1 MKIKK
6 YEIANLKVS
15 SARHEKVYDKKAKD
29 FREKHTIKIDNGT
42 TSKYFTYTTEVI
54 GLINYDKLTENAMW
68 CIYEDYSTANYLLLT
83 KCNEDDFV
91 REFEY
96 EEKEGK
102 KIYKQLINQHNRLE
116 ELFDNNTLNIL
127 ENEFEGY

>member
-6 YEIANLKVS
+6 YEVANLKVS
-15 SARHEKVYDKKAKD
+15 SVMRETVYDEQIHD
-29 FREKHTIKIDNGT
+29 YRQKHTIKIDNEK

-54 GLINYDKLTENAMW
+54 GLINYDNLTKNAMY
-68 CIYEDYSTANYLLLT
+68 CLYMDYLTAMEYY
-83 KCNEDDFV
+83 EDDFIYT
-91 REFEY
+91 FGY

-102 KIYKQLINQHNRLE
+102 RIYKQLMKQYKRLE

-127 ENEFEGY
+127 EKEFEDY

>member
-6 YEIANLKVS
+6 YEVANLKVS
-15 SARHEKVYDKKAKD
+15 SVKRETVYDEKIHD
-29 FREKHTIKIDNGT
+29 YREKHVIRVNNDK

-54 GLINYDKLTENAMW
+54 GLINYDNLTKNAMY
-68 CIYEDYSTANYLLLT
+68 CLYMDYLT
-83 KCNEDDFV
+83 SIEYYEDDFIYA
-91 REFEY
+91 FGY

-102 KIYKQLINQHNRLE
+102 KIYRQLMKQYKRLE

-127 ENEFEGY
+127 EKEFEDY

>member
-6 YEIANLKVS
+6 YEVANLKVNS
-15 SARHEKVYDKKAKD
+15 VKRETVYDEKTHD
-29 FREKHTIKIDNGT
+29 YREKHVIRVNNGK

-54 GLINYDKLTENAMW
+54 GFIDYNNLTKNAMY
-68 CIYEDYSTANYLLLT
+68 CLYMDYLTAVEYY
-83 KCNEDDFV
+83 EDDFIYN
-91 REFEY
+91 FGY

-102 KIYKQLINQHNRLE
+102 KIYRQLMKQYKRLE

-127 ENEFEGY
+127 EKEFEDY

>member
-15 SARHEKVYDKKAKD
+15 SVKHEEVYDKQV
-29 FREKHTIKIDNGT
+29 RNYRQKHTIKIDNGT

-54 GLINYDKLTENAMW
+54 GYINYDNLTKNAMW
-68 CIYEDYSTANYLLLT
+68 CLYMDYLSAMNYEEYDFIYE
-83 KCNEDDFV
+83 FG
-91 REFEY
+91 Y

-102 KIYKQLINQHNRLE
+102 RIYKQLMKQYKRLE
-116 ELFDNNTLNIL
+116 ELFDNETLNIL
-127 ENEFEGY
+127 EKEFEDY

>member
-6 YEIANLKVS
+6 YEISNLKVS
-15 SARHEKVYDKKAKD
+15 SVKHEEVYDKQV
-29 FREKHTIKIDNGT
+29 RNYRQKHTIKIDNGT

-54 GLINYDKLTENAMW
+54 GLINYDNLTKNAMY
-68 CIYEDYSTANYLLLT
+68 CLYMDYLT
-83 KCNEDDFV
+83 SIEYYEDDFIYA
-91 REFEY
+91 FGY

-102 KIYKQLINQHNRLE
+102 KIYRQLMKQYKRLE

-127 ENEFEGY
+127 EKEFEDY

>member
-6 YEIANLKVS
+6 YEISNLKVS
-15 SARHEKVYDKKAKD
+15 SVKHERVYDEQVHNY
-29 FREKHTIKIDNGT
+29 REKHIIKIDNGT

-54 GLINYDKLTENAMW
+54 GLINYDNLTKNAMW
-68 CIYEDYSTANYLLLT
+68 CLYMDYLSAIEYY
-83 KCNEDDFV
+83 EDDFIYT
-91 REFEY
+91 FGY

-102 KIYKQLINQHNRLE
+102 RIYKQLMKQCKRLE

-127 ENEFEGY
+127 EKEFEDY

>member
-15 SARHEKVYDKKAKD
+15 SVRHETVYDDKVRNY
-29 FREKHTIKIDNGT
+29 REKHIIKIDNKK

-54 GLINYDKLTENAMW
+54 GLINYDNLTKNAMW
-68 CIYEDYSTANYLLLT
+68 CLYNDYLT
-83 KCNEDDFV
+83 TIEYYEDDFIYN
-91 REFEY
+91 FGY

-102 KIYKQLINQHNRLE
+102 KIYKQLMKAYKRLE
-116 ELFDNNTLNIL
+116 ELFDNDTLNIL
-127 ENEFEGY
+127 ETEFEDY

>member
-15 SARHEKVYDKKAKD
+15 SVKHEKIYDKQAKD
-29 FREKHTIKIDNGT
+29 FREKHTIKIDNGAI
-42 TSKYFTYTTEVI
+42 SKYFTYTTEVI
-54 GLINYDKLTENAMW
+54 GLINYDNLTKNAMW

-102 KIYKQLINQHNRLE
+102 RIYKQLMKQYKRLE
-116 ELFDNNTLNIL
+116 ELFNNDTLNIL
-127 ENEFEGY
+127 EKEFEDY

>member
-15 SARHEKVYDKKAKD
+15 SVRHERVYDEQVHN

-42 TSKYFTYTTEVI
+42 TSKYFTYITEVI
-54 GLINYDKLTENAMW
+54 GLINYDNLTKNAMW
-68 CIYEDYSTANYLLLT
+68 CIYQDYLTAMEYY
-83 KCNEDDFV
+83 EDDFIYN
-91 REFEY
+91 FGY

-102 KIYKQLINQHNRLE
+102 KIYKQLMKAYKRLE
-116 ELFDNNTLNIL
+116 ELFDNDTLNIL
-127 ENEFEGY
+127 EVEFEDY

>member
-6 YEIANLKVS
+6 YEVSNLKVS
-15 SARHEKVYDKKAKD
+15 SVKRETVYDEKTHD
-29 FREKHTIKIDNGT
+29 YREKHVIRVNNDK

-54 GLINYDKLTENAMW
+54 GFIDYDNLTKNAMY
-68 CIYEDYSTANYLLLT
+68 CLYMDYLTAMEYY
-83 KCNEDDFV
+83 EDDFIYA
-91 REFEY
+91 FGY

-102 KIYKQLINQHNRLE
+102 KIYRRLMKQYERLE

-127 ENEFEGY
+127 EKEFEDY

>member
-83 KCNEDDFV
+83 KCNEYDFIY
-91 REFEY
+91 EFGY
-96 EEKEGK
+96 KEKEGK
-102 KIYKQLINQHNRLE
+102 RIYKQLIKQYKRLE
-116 ELFDNNTLNIL
+116 ELFDNDTLNIL
-127 ENEFEGY
+127 EKEFEDY